1 MRFDKPLLP
10 GTLIRRYKRFL
21 ADVRLDDGR
30 VVTALCPNTGSMKTC
45 VLPGNAVLLSEHD
58 VPTRKYRY
66 TWEMIRTGRTWVG
79 INTGNPNR
87 VVHEA
92 ILAGRVPELAGY
104 DEALREVP
112 FGLENSRVDILLRK
126 GDRHCYVEV
135 KNVTLAA
142 GGGVAAFPDSVT
154 ERGTKHLRE
163 LAAMVRRG
171 HRGVIFYFLGRADC
185 ARVRPA
191 DEIDPG
197 LRADPA
203 PLAGGRGRGAGLPGR
218 HAASGDHGSAPRSP
232 SRCPRSGRPRC
243 SAGATTRGE
252 AHEVGAD
259 SRLRLHGKTPGA
271 AAFRPG
277 RARARNHARRVARRG
292 HQRCRR
298 GTGDSRYDEGC
309 LS

>member
-1 MRFDKPLLP
+1 MRFEKPLLP

-30 VVTALCPNTGSMKTC
+30 MVTALCPNTGSMATC

-66 TWEMIRTGRTWVG
+66 TWEMIRAGRTWVG

-92 ILAGRVPELAGY
+92 IVAGRVPELSGY

-126 GDRHCYVEV
+126 GDRLCYVEV

-142 GGGVAAFPDSVT
+142 GGRMAAFPDSVT
-154 ERGTKHLRE
+154 ERGAKHLRE

-171 HRGVIFYFLGRADC
+171 HRAVIFYFLGRADC

-191 DEIDPG
+191 DEIDPEYG
-197 LRADPA
+197 LTLRRA
-203 PLAGGRGRGAGLPGR
+203 LAAGVEALAYRAVIRPHGITLGAAVPFEV
-218 HAASGDHGSAPRSP
+218 PEK
-232 SRCPRSGRPRC
+232 RPRL
-243 SAGATTRGE
+243 SA
-252 AHEVGAD
+252 
-259 SRLRLHGKTPGA
+259 K
-271 AAFRPG
+271 
-277 RARARNHARRVARRG
+277 RRRKKA
-292 HQRCRR
+292 
-298 GTGDSRYDEGC
+298 
-309 LS
+309 